1 MADQRD
7 PPLLNPVLSLQMDP
21 VPESPRGGGKGRESI
36 VQGRLVPQQSK
47 LRAQAQS
54 LYGSR
59 MDFPTFSGKTFLAVH
74 MFSDS
79 LAPSYTPKDLFASVY
94 GCRLVAPLRNGYF
107 VEADLGRFHGLA
119 AAIRNPRSLA
129 LQVDIS
135 RVSDMMVFDDE
146 ARLRGH
152 SVEDLW
158 EAAPEDEGGRL
169 FIIWLTPFR
178 DSGAREALFATIGE
192 LSDDHSLL
200 PVFPGMRLPAR
211 SDDTT
216 AEMRPAPTSRQSSI
230 ARAMR
235 SYRNTG
241 VGHATVRVPDKECLS
256 AIVASGT
263 SFRID
268 PVRTV
273 RVTSPGEGPHP
284 APPLQLEDAPTI
296 AVIDGGLHA
305 TNYLPAEA
313 WRTSPLVPDNKADRK
328 HGNGVSSLA
337 VHAYAWNNNRNLPAL
352 ECRIGTV
359 QAIPHRN
366 STHCVNEDELID
378 YLDGVARA
386 HPDTRV
392 WNISANQV
400 GLGLDHEE
408 VSVLG
413 HELTR
418 IARERDILPVVSVG
432 NVGPYNSERPSP
444 PADCEAA
451 VVVGGREADE
461 DGDPAQHCSVCLG
474 GPGPDGM
481 LKPDVSWFSKLRM
494 LGGVTGT
501 GSSYATPLVSSLAA
515 HTFDALR
522 DPTPDIVKALL
533 INVAELDEHDPAL
546 GWGTPYH
553 GHMPWNCEPGSVTL
567 AWRAQLEPG
576 TAYYWNDIPIP
587 PELVRNGK
595 LFGKARLTAVLNPLV
610 SPSAGANYFASRL
623 QISLQYI
630 DKPGADWK
638 SLLGPMKESTILV
651 NDARDELKKWS
662 PIRRHCA
669 DFTKQGGRQ
678 LAKYHFRLYARV
690 YIRDLYQFGWN
701 HHSQAGSQEAAFV
714 LTLLSGEHQRS
725 IYDSTVQELGNF
737 VESAVLEQ
745 EIEQEIR
752 RW

>member
-7 PPLLNPVLSLQMDP
+7 PPLLNPVLSLQMEP

-36 VQGRLVPQQSK
+36 VQDRLLPQQSK
-47 LRAQAQS
+47 LQKQAQS

-59 MDFPTFSGKTFLAVH
+59 MDFPTFNGKTLLAVH

-79 LAPSYTPKDLFASVY
+79 IAPSYTPKDLFTSVH

-119 AAIRNPRSLA
+119 EAIGSPHRIA

-135 RVSDMMVFDDE
+135 RVSDMMAFDDE
-146 ARLRGH
+146 ACLRGH

-158 EAAPEDEGGRL
+158 KAAPEEEDGRL
-169 FIIWLTPFR
+169 FIIWLTPFHDR
-178 DSGAREALFATIGE
+178 GAREALFVAIGK
-192 LSDDHSLL
+192 LSDQHSLF
-200 PVFPGMRLPAR
+200 PVFPRMRLPPR
-211 SDDTT
+211 TDDTP
-216 AEMRPAPTSRQSSI
+216 AETRPTPTLRQSSI

-263 SFRID
+263 AFRID
-268 PVRTV
+268 PVRTIQ
-273 RVTSPGEGPHP
+273 VTSPGEGQRP
-284 APPLQLEDAPTI
+284 APALQLEAAPII

-305 TNYLPAEA
+305 ASYLPAEA
-313 WRTSPLVPDNKADRK
+313 WRASPLVPDNQAARK

-359 QAIPHRN
+359 QAIPHSN
-366 STHCVNEDELID
+366 STRLVNEHDLIN

-400 GLGLDHEE
+400 GPGLDHEE

-418 IARERDILPVVSVG
+418 IARERNILMVVSVG

-451 VVVGGREADE
+451 VVVGGREADK
-461 DGDPAQHCSVCLG
+461 DGDPAQHCSACLC

-481 LKPDVSWFSKLRM
+481 LKPDISWFSTLRM
-494 LGGVTGT
+494 LDGVIDT
-501 GSSYATPLVSSLAA
+501 GSSYAAPLVSSLAA

-533 INVAELDEHDPAL
+533 INVAELDQHDPGL

-553 GHMPWNCEPGSVTL
+553 GHMPWNCQPGSVTL

-576 TAYYWNDIPIP
+576 IAYYWNDIPIP
-587 PELVRNGK
+587 PELVLNGK
-595 LFGKARLTAVLNPLV
+595 LFGKARLTAILNPLV
-610 SPSAGANYFASRL
+610 SPSAAANYFSSRL
-623 QISLQYI
+623 QSSLQYI

-638 SLLGPMKESTILV
+638 SLLGPMKESTILE

-678 LAKYHFRLYARV
+678 FAENHFRLYARV
-690 YIRDLYQFGWN
+690 YTRDLYQFNWN
-701 HHSQAGSQEAAFV
+701 HHSQAGPQEAAFV
-714 LTLLSGEHQRS
+714 LTLWSGEQQRS
-725 IYDSTVQELGNF
+725 IYNSTVQELGNF

-745 EIEQEIR
+745 EIEQEIQR
-752 RW
+752 